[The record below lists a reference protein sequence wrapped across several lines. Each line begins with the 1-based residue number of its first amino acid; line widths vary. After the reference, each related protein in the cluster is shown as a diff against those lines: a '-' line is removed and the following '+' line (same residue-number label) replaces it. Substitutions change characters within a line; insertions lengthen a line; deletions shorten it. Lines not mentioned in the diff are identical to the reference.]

1 MDNNSLINLRKLD
14 HIRIVLEKDV
24 DFPGNCKE
32 IYESIVLIHKAFP
45 EMDLEDVD
53 LTTEFLGYTLNAPLM
68 ITGMTGGP
76 EETIK
81 INEKLAKLAE
91 THNIAI
97 GVGSQRPLL
106 KHPDNATILRS
117 YRIVREIARDV
128 PVIGNIGANTL
139 QDVDPKRI
147 VKLVELINADAMAIH
162 LNPGQ
167 EAIQPEGDTR
177 FNVSIL
183 EKIEELLDLLLIPII
198 IKEVGNG
205 LSLEVV
211 KKFSNMGIRY
221 FDVAG
226 ACGTNWILVEK
237 YRQKTSGE
245 DKIIAEK
252 FSKWGLPTPFSII
265 EARYASPQSTIIASG
280 GVWDGVR
287 AIKNIVIGA
296 DLNGLAKPILK
307 KLLLEGYD
315 SASKFIETYIKEMKL
330 TMFLIGATNLN
341 DAKRKPVILLEPF
354 ISYFKMRGI
363 NLENYLRY
371 IRAGVK

>member
-1 MDNNSLINLRKLD
+1 MDNISQINLRKLD
-14 HIRIVLEKDV
+14 HIRIVLEKNV

-32 IYESIVLIHKAFP
+32 IYESIILVHKAFP
-45 EMDLEDVD
+45 EIDLEDVD
-53 LTTEFLGYTLNAPLM
+53 LTIEFLGYTLNAPLM

-76 EETIK
+76 EETTR
-81 INEKLAKLAE
+81 INKKLAKLAE
-91 THNIAI
+91 THKIAI

-106 KHPDNATILRS
+106 EHIDNATILRS

-139 QDVDPKRI
+139 QDVEPQII
-147 VKLVELINADAMAIH
+147 VKLIELIDADAMAIH

-177 FNVSIL
+177 FNISIL
-183 EKIEELLDLLLIPII
+183 GKIEELLDLSPVPIV

-211 KKFSNMGIRY
+211 ERFSNIGIRY

-237 YRQKTSGE
+237 YRQKTPE
-245 DKIIAEK
+245 ENKFIAEK
-252 FSKWGLPTPFSII
+252 FSSWGLPTPFSII
-265 EARYASPQSTIIASG
+265 EARYVSPQSTIIASG

-287 AIKNIVIGA
+287 AVKNIVIGA

-315 SASKFIETYIKEMKL
+315 SASRFIETYIKEMKL
-330 TMFLIGATNLN
+330 TMFLIGASSLN
-341 DAKRKPVILLEPF
+341 DAKRKPVILSEPF

-363 NLENYLRY
+363 NLDNYLKY

>member
-1 MDNNSLINLRKLD
+1 MDNTSQINLRKLD
-14 HIRIVLEKDV
+14 HIRIVLEKGV

-32 IYESIVLIHKAFP
+32 IYESIILIHKAFP
-45 EMDLEDVD
+45 ETDLEDVD

-81 INEKLAKLAE
+81 INKKLAKLAE
-91 THNIAI
+91 TYNIAI

-106 KHPDNATILRS
+106 EHPDNATILRS

-139 QDVDPKRI
+139 QDVDPKMI

-162 LNPGQ
+162 LNPSQ

-183 EKIEELLDLLLIPII
+183 GKIEELLDLLPVPII

-237 YRQKTSGE
+237 YRQKTSEE
-245 DKIIAEK
+245 DRIIAEK

-265 EARYASPQSTIIASG
+265 EARYVSPQSTIIASG

-330 TMFLIGATNLN
+330 TMFLIGASDLN

-354 ISYFKMRGI
+354 MSYFKMRGI
-363 NLENYLRY
+363 NLDNYLKY